1 MFPVSSNKTQVIYTT
16 TQTWEIPQSSQSR
29 TTSTFISL
37 LAKRCTNPTY
47 NIYICTHKVSY
58 IYITPRYVGL
68 RRRSAN
74 RKNKGDVWTCTANE
88 CTDMIDTSQIDHTLP
103 VVKKFKR
110 FQSAHFFV
118 EGNGEKSQV
127 CMLETCCF
135 RHASPVHPKPPP
147 VSSKCTGNWILILLE
162 FFKRA
167 LLKFKREGSSEGLLW
182 LGTLPNQDSTCK
194 RLSRSTNGLVNNFA
208 IRVDP
213 TPCT

>member
-1 MFPVSSNKTQVIYTT
+1 
-16 TQTWEIPQSSQSR
+16 
-29 TTSTFISL
+29 
-37 LAKRCTNPTY
+37 
-47 NIYICTHKVSY
+47 
-58 IYITPRYVGL
+58 
-68 RRRSAN
+68 
-74 RKNKGDVWTCTANE
+74 
-88 CTDMIDTSQIDHTLP
+88 MIDTSQIDHTLP

-194 RLSRSTNGLVNNFA
+194 RLSRSTNCLVSNFA

>member
-1 MFPVSSNKTQVIYTT
+1 M
-16 TQTWEIPQSSQSR
+16 
-29 TTSTFISL
+29 
-37 LAKRCTNPTY
+37 
-47 NIYICTHKVSY
+47 Y

-135 RHASPVHPKPPP
+135 RHASPVRGYKVGWNKGFETRVGEDWAGIFESSWKCLRSPTHPH
-147 VSSKCTGNWILILLE
+147 LE
-162 FFKRA
+162 WSQLQRYIY
-167 LLKFKREGSSEGLLW
+167 LTSG
-182 LGTLPNQDSTCK
+182 
-194 RLSRSTNGLVNNFA
+194 RLDASDATEM
-208 IRVDP
+208 I
-213 TPCT
+213 